1 MAIIDENGYKLP
13 RQKITF
19 AGQLINRTGDGI
31 VVVAHDILDEKLNL
45 RQDEI
50 NEGKSPYL
58 QSLKESIEQEIK
70 DRIQG
75 DKNVKDEIIA
85 GAPEAWDTLQEIA
98 AWIAEHNIDFQTLSD
113 LVAKNKAAINKE
125 IQDRTDADKY
135 IQDQTTEL
143 NKEVFPLRITVSG
156 GKIVEV
162 GSSNDIIISW
172 RVNYGSKVASP
183 DTFTALS
190 INGEDLDKTAQSKAF
205 NDVTNTT
212 KYTVHVEGKGMTAE
226 GSTTLQFVYRTYCG
240 AVPADWQITE
250 DNVKALSTSA
260 LNTDRGYTLNYS
272 VNNGKVALAYPASYG
287 NLTSIVDGNGYEYIN
302 AFTLTDNVQINN
314 TTYKVYLTTD
324 PFSIGSGKF
333 IFK

>member
-19 AGQLINRTGDGI
+19 AGQLVNRTGDGI

-143 NKEVFPLRITVSG
+143 NKEVFPLLITVSG
-156 GKIVEV
+156 GKVVEV

-172 RVNYGSKVASP
+172 KVNYGSKVADP

-190 INGEDLDKTAQSKAF
+190 INGQDLDKTTKSKAF

-240 AVPADWQITE
+240 AVPSDWQITE
-250 DNVKALSTSA
+250 DNVRALTSSA
-260 LNTDRGYTLNYS
+260 LNTGRGYTLNYS
-272 VNNGKVALAYPASYG
+272 VNNGKVALAYPAAYG